1 MQSIHLSLYDFY
13 LKKIA
18 LERAVAAS
26 VFFPK
31 ICFPPSKLNSELT
44 GKDTSLAKTYSD
56 GEANPVTLQD
66 TS

>member
-1 MQSIHLSLYDFY
+1 MQSIHLSLNDFC
-13 LKKIA
+13 LKEIA

-26 VFFPK
+26 GFFPK
-31 ICFPPSKLNSELT
+31 ICFPPTKLNSELT
-44 GKDTSLAKTYSD
+44 AKDTYLAYSD